1 MTWARS
7 GWQIVVVS
15 FIATFSGV
23 SIFIG
28 VVVFSGIVRSS
39 SASSAASAVDCVMG
53 CVSWGWE
60 AMTGGLPIV
69 VFAIFS
75 EFAVIGVFMDI
86 VGGSIW
92 GSSLTSSVAS
102 VVNCDIDGARGLEA
116 MAGRSRIVALPVFS
130 V

>member
-39 SASSAASAVDCVMG
+39 SASSAASAVDCVVG

-60 AMTGGLPIV
+60 AMTGGSRSG
-69 VFAIFS
+69 VFTSVS
-75 EFAVIGVFMDI
+75 EFAVIGIFI
-86 VGGSIW
+86 GFVGGSIIVVVVVVIARKL
-92 GSSLTSSVAS
+92 SSAASALS
-102 VVNCDIDGARGLEA
+102 VVVCG
-116 MAGRSRIVALPVFS
+116 SC
-130 V
+130 